1 MNRFKKL
8 IEEAKK
14 HSENQGAFSHGLL
27 EQAAWHGSPYRF
39 PTFDLGAIVSG
50 EGALA
55 HGWGLYFA
63 KNRTTAGR
71 YKRKL
76 AQILR
81 PKKIEYRF
89 EING

>member
-14 HSENQGAFSHGLL
+14 HSENQGVFSNGVL
-27 EQAAWHGSPYRF
+27 EQSAWHGSPHI
-39 PTFDLGAIVSG
+39 FDYFSLDAIGTG
-50 EGALA
+50 EGAQV

-81 PKKIEYRF
+81 PKKVEYRF

>member
-1 MNRFKKL
+1 MTHFKN
-8 IEEAKK
+8 IIQEAKK
-14 HSENQGAFSHGLL
+14 HSEKGASFHTL
-27 EQAAWHGSPYRF
+27 EQSAWHGSPHI
-39 PTFDLGAIVSG
+39 FDYFSLDAIGTG
-50 EGALA
+50 EGAQV

-81 PKKIEYRF
+81 PKKVEYRF